1 MYKVGRSDR
10 MRFRTKTQILKP
22 RLRTNGLLQNIFYKL
37 ILHTFMFNNLFASQ
51 SNFEGVCDP
60 YNSIECQEVN
70 NWKICQEKNFECPA
84 INEEGK
90 ILRQLKYT

>member
-1 MYKVGRSDR
+1 
-10 MRFRTKTQILKP
+10 
-22 RLRTNGLLQNIFYKL
+22 
-37 ILHTFMFNNLFASQ
+37 MFNNLFASQ

-60 YNSIECQEVN
+60 YNSTECQEVN

-90 ILRQLKYT
+90 ILRQLKCT

>member
-10 MRFRTKTQILKP
+10 KRFRTKNSNFKTSIAP
-22 RLRTNGLLQNIFYKL
+22 NGLLQNIFYKL

-51 SNFEGVCDP
+51 SNFEGVCNP
-60 YNSIECQEVN
+60 YNSTECQEVN
-70 NWKICQEKNFECPA
+70 NWKICQEKNFDCPA